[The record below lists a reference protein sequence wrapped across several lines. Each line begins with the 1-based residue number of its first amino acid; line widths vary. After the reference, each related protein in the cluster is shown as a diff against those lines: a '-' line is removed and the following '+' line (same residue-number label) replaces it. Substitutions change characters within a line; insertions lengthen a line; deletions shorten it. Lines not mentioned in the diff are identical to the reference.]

1 MKEAARQLRTLGL
14 LCCLTIAF
22 TATAM
27 AQQYAT
33 KNEKPSTAKEA
44 LGRFE
49 QLMAEAEKDSTK
61 EYNKIYLMTMAAPT
75 AFEAGETEKA
85 RAYSQE
91 LLDYSAK
98 AQKDWNTGNQIH
110 VGNLVLGRIALAAGD
125 VEKAKQYLLEAGK
138 TPGSPQL
145 DSFGPNML
153 LAKDLLAKSERDT
166 VIAYFDLCAKFWEDG
181 RDHLTT
187 WKAQVRK
194 GETPVFGANL
204 NYQLS
209 VWRFANWDNLQ
220 R

>member
-1 MKEAARQLRTLGL
+1 MKEAARQLRTLCL
-14 LCCLTIAF
+14 FCCLTIAF

-44 LGRFE
+44 LERFE

-85 RAYSQE
+85 RDYAQGI
-91 LLDYSAK
+91 LDHAAK
-98 AQKDWNTGNQIH
+98 MKKDWNTGNEIH

-125 VEKAKQYLLEAGK
+125 VEKAKQFLLEAGK

-153 LAKDLLAKSERDT
+153 LAKELLAKGERDT
-166 VIAYFDLCAKFWEDG
+166 VIAYLDLCANFWEDY
-181 RDHLTT
+181 RPTLDK
-187 WKAQVRK
+187 WKTQVTK
-194 GETPVFGANL
+194 GETPAFGANL
-204 NYQLS
+204 SYQID
-209 VWRFANWDNLQ
+209 VWRFVNWDALQ